1 MGQLSH
7 REDVPFP
14 IFDADNHLYEPPE
27 ALTKFLPKEYKDFV
41 QYVQI
46 NGRTKIAIRGHI
58 SNYIPNPTFEVVAR
72 PGAWEEYFKYG
83 NPEGKTKRELF
94 GEPMRAIPA
103 FFEPGPRL
111 EKMNELG
118 LDRTLMFPTLA
129 SLLEERLRDD
139 PVAIHVLIH
148 ALNQW
153 LDEVWGFNYQN
164 RIFTTPVITLP
175 IVEKAIEE
183 LEWAVKRGARCILVR
198 PAPVPGF
205 RGPRSF
211 ALPEF
216 DPFWER
222 VVEHDLLV
230 GMHST
235 RQRLLPVHLR
245 VGRCRTGD
253 AAVPNQCDGH
263 PQRVAADPGRGGVV
277 GDSRRAV
284 PPSQAEGRDRRGRFE
299 VDDPVAGRL
308 GRGLPE
314 GPGSFPE
321 RPSRN
326 GQEPNP
332 RQPVLRGRHRRSGQP
347 RRCEPGAVRLGLA
360 APGRAGGADVLRQRA
375 VAPVRRGS
383 GKDHGRQP
391 RSARHGVTLTQPWRT
406 IPEMVLS
413 AADRFGD
420 AEAVV
425 DGPLRLTFTELV
437 GRIRCAAGAF
447 ADLGIDQGDR
457 VAIWAPNSAEWII
470 AAFGLLTAGGVLVPV
485 NTRFKTDEAGDI
497 IVRSGAKAVLV
508 QKGFLDQDYTVP
520 AGIPVIDLR
529 SDFLSAGS
537 PFERA
542 MSGSDI
548 SDIIFTSGTTGR
560 PKGAMM
566 NHQQTLR
573 MYEEWATLA
582 DLREG
587 DRYLQINPYFH
598 TFGLKA
604 GLITSFLRGATILPV
619 AVFDVD
625 TVVDL
630 IERERITMLPG
641 PPTLYHS
648 LLTVGD
654 KSKLSTL
661 RAGVTG
667 AADIPVELVRRIHG
681 ELPFQTLMT
690 GYGLTEAGNVTLSLP
705 GDSFEDVATTAG
717 VPCDGVEV
725 RIADDGEV
733 LVRGYGVMQGYLDDP
748 DATAQTI
755 DGDGWLHT
763 GDLGNF
769 TEAGRLRIVGRKK
782 DMFIVGGFNAYPA
795 EIEGFLL
802 SHPAVAQAAVVGVP
816 DERLGQVGKAFIV
829 RTGPIDADELIGWCR
844 DRMAGFKVPRS
855 VQFLDALP
863 LNATGKVVKN
873 LLR

>member
-1 MGQLSH
+1 
-7 REDVPFP
+7 
-14 IFDADNHLYEPPE
+14 
-27 ALTKFLPKEYKDFV
+27 
-41 QYVQI
+41 
-46 NGRTKIAIRGHI
+46 
-58 SNYIPNPTFEVVAR
+58 
-72 PGAWEEYFKYG
+72 
-83 NPEGKTKRELF
+83 
-94 GEPMRAIPA
+94 
-103 FFEPGPRL
+103 
-111 EKMNELG
+111 
-118 LDRTLMFPTLA
+118 
-129 SLLEERLRDD
+129 
-139 PVAIHVLIH
+139 
-148 ALNQW
+148 
-153 LDEVWGFNYQN
+153 
-164 RIFTTPVITLP
+164 
-175 IVEKAIEE
+175 
-183 LEWAVKRGARCILVR
+183 
-198 PAPVPGF
+198 
-205 RGPRSF
+205 
-211 ALPEF
+211 
-216 DPFWER
+216 
-222 VVEHDLLV
+222 
-230 GMHST
+230 
-235 RQRLLPVHLR
+235 
-245 VGRCRTGD
+245 
-253 AAVPNQCDGH
+253 
-263 PQRVAADPGRGGVV
+263 
-277 GDSRRAV
+277 
-284 PPSQAEGRDRRGRFE
+284 
-299 VDDPVAGRL
+299 
-308 GRGLPE
+308 
-314 GPGSFPE
+314 
-321 RPSRN
+321 
-326 GQEPNP
+326 
-332 RQPVLRGRHRRSGQP
+332 
-347 RRCEPGAVRLGLA
+347 
-360 APGRAGGADVLRQRA
+360 
-375 VAPVRRGS
+375 
-383 GKDHGRQP
+383 
-391 RSARHGVTLTQPWRT
+391 
-406 IPEMVLS
+406 MVLS

-420 AEAVV
+420 TEAVV
-425 DGPLRLTFTELV
+425 DGPLRLTFTQLV
-437 GRIRCAAGAF
+437 ERIRCAAGAF
-447 ADLGIDQGDR
+447 ADLGVEKGDR

-497 IVRSGAKAVLV
+497 IVRSGAEAVLV
-508 QKGFLDQDYTVP
+508 HKGFLGQDYTVP
-520 AGIPVIDLR
+520 AGIPVIDLK
-529 SDFLSAGS
+529 SDFLSSGS

-573 MYEEWATLA
+573 MYEEWAVLA

-604 GLITSFLRGATILPV
+604 GLITSFLRGATMLPV

-654 KSKLSTL
+654 KSKLASL

-667 AADIPVELVRRIHG
+667 AADIPVELVRRIHE

-748 DATAQTI
+748 AATAQAI
-755 DGDGWLHT
+755 DADGWLHT

-769 TEAGRLRIVGRKK
+769 TDTGRLRIVGRKK

-802 SHPAVAQAAVVGVP
+802 SHPAVAQAAVIGVP
-816 DERLGQVGKAFIV
+816 DDRLGQVGKAFIV
-829 RTGPIDADELIGWCR
+829 SNGPISAEELIGWCR
-844 DRMAGFKVPRS
+844 ERMAGFKVPRS
-855 VQFLDALP
+855 VQFLDSLP
-863 LNATGKVVKN
+863 LNATGKVVKD